1 MINRIFYGKNQYV
14 IYFKLDNLT
23 SEITISRT
31 VNDARWAV
39 HYDSPLLIGGLF
51 PCFFYVYLIKSEVIR
66 KMLFNTHTHLNSEQ
80 LFENRDLYIQNAID
94 RGVKYFT
101 VVGYDLESSRLAVQI
116 AHEYDF
122 IYAAVGISP
131 NDCKETTDEDLE
143 AIEALA
149 KDPKVVAVGEIGLDY
164 YWDEVSK
171 EKQIDCFKKQLEIA
185 KRLSLPVTI
194 HARDAYEDTLDI
206 LSKSG
211 VKGIMHCYSGSYE
224 MALRFIKIGYYISL
238 AGPVTFKNAKVPK
251 RVAESVD
258 LNYLLVETDDP
269 YLTPAP
275 YRGKQNEPGNVYFV
289 AQKIAEL
296 KGLSYEEVAKQTT
309 ENALKVFQLK
319 K

>member
-1 MINRIFYGKNQYV
+1 MIF
-14 IYFKLDNLT
+14 D
-23 SEITISRT
+23 
-31 VNDARWAV
+31 
-39 HYDSPLLIGGLF
+39 
-51 PCFFYVYLIKSEVIR
+51 
-66 KMLFNTHTHLNSEQ
+66 THCHLNSEQ

-143 AIEALA
+143 AIEVLA
-149 KDPKVVAVGEIGLDY
+149 KEPKVVALGEIGLDY
-164 YWDEVSK
+164 YWNDVPNDKQK
-171 EKQIDCFKKQLEIA
+171 EIFQQQVDLAKKHQKPII
-185 KRLSLPVTI
+185 I
-194 HARDAYEDTLDI
+194 HCRDAYEDTLDI
-206 LSKSG
+206 LSESG

-251 RVAESVD
+251 RVAEGVD

>member
-1 MINRIFYGKNQYV
+1 MMQEGLF
-14 IYFKLDNLT
+14 
-23 SEITISRT
+23 IT
-31 VNDARWAV
+31 DG
-39 HYDSPLLIGGLF
+39 PLLIGGLF

-164 YWDEVSK
+164 YWDEASK

-194 HARDAYEDTLDI
+194 HARDAYEDTFDI

-251 RVAESVD
+251 RVAEGVD

>member
-1 MINRIFYGKNQYV
+1 
-14 IYFKLDNLT
+14 
-23 SEITISRT
+23 
-31 VNDARWAV
+31 
-39 HYDSPLLIGGLF
+39 
-51 PCFFYVYLIKSEVIR
+51 
-66 KMLFNTHTHLNSEQ
+66 MLFNTHTHLNSEQ
-80 LFENRDLYIQNAID
+80 LFGNRDLYIQNAID

-185 KRLSLPVTI
+185 KRLFLPVTI

-251 RVAESVD
+251 RVAEGVD

-275 YRGKQNEPGNVYFV
+275 YKGKQNEPGNVYFV